1 MSGQQNKN
9 THPNRLSDPSIDKR
23 GYYTSILKLFLENAF
38 NARLPMLIPT
48 EEIDHIYITRL
59 IDIELTPAPG
69 HSIAPNVLSSMK
81 LMAVDMLNVTHIS
94 TGLDEPAQLPLLH
107 YLSLVFTMIKYNN
120 NLDDK
125 KYDTVAGVKNALST
139 LAAYEYGEAMQQ
151 AWQKYKN
158 IMQVIALL
166 HSDLGSCCYIIK
178 HRPGNTADKKPGLLL
193 HMEVYALKT
202 ATTDR
207 LINGAPRTLY
217 RLGIGMPFPQAHIQ
231 YVNARYTNGADETSL
246 PVYVIPQAL
255 KRLQER
261 VDDLYPG
268 LLQASLAGSFLQLR
282 TCTSPAGELLF
293 EYRLFNYKVGYFTGQ
308 IADNT
313 IILINFLFLTNNLT
327 PEYALLHS
335 SNSLT
340 SQDKNYLNLNK
351 LSTFVL
357 SDIRNNPA
365 AKQAFEA
372 AGFHD
377 LLSMDKQLLLSGIR
391 HKERLATTYIVEE
404 LLPAL

>member
-9 THPNRLSDPSIDKR
+9 THPNRFSDPAVDKR
-23 GYYTSILKLFLENAF
+23 GYYTSMLKLFLEKSF
-38 NARLPMLIPT
+38 NARLPMLIPA

-69 HSIAPNVLSSMK
+69 HSIAPKVLSSMK
-81 LMAVDMLNVTHIS
+81 LMAVDMLNVTQVS
-94 TGLDEPAQLPLLH
+94 TGIDDPAQLSLLH
-107 YLSLVFTMIKYNN
+107 YLSVVFTMIKYYNS
-120 NLDDK
+120 LDEK
-125 KYDTVAGVKNALST
+125 NYDTVAGVKNALST
-139 LAAYEYGEAMQQ
+139 LPAYEYGEVMQQ

-158 IMQVIALL
+158 MKQVIALL
-166 HSDLGSCCYIIK
+166 HSDIGSCCYVIK
-178 HRPGNTADKKPGLLL
+178 HQPGNPADKKPGLLL
-193 HMEVYALKT
+193 RMEIYALKT
-202 ATTDR
+202 ATIDR
-207 LINGAPRTLY
+207 LINDTPRTLY

-231 YVNARYTNGADETSL
+231 YINARYTTGAGETSL
-246 PVYVIPQAL
+246 PVYIVPQAL

-268 LLQASLAGSFLQLR
+268 LLQASLAGSFLQLQ
-282 TCTSPAGELLF
+282 TCTGPAGELLF

-308 IADNT
+308 ISDNT
-313 IILINFLFLTNNLT
+313 ILLVNFLFLTNNLT

-357 SDIRNNPA
+357 SDIRRNPV

-377 LLSMDKQLLLSGIR
+377 LLSMDKQILLSGTR
-391 HKERLATTYIVEE
+391 YKERLATSYIVDE